1 MKRFV
6 FGVFTMLAV
15 MTLAITIAPAPAM
28 ASNLTVEI
36 TGTFGTTSCTT
47 VIAGGV
53 NCSLGSFSAGL
64 TGIGSTSS
72 PNGLDLTYDL
82 INAPAGTY
90 YVEVSENNLSGS
102 NLSWT
107 ELANGNQNPGASTS
121 VSAYVDPGNALFTGA
136 STLCSSG
143 PISTTVVAYSCSSA
157 TQSLGSPFSLTQEVA
172 ITVTGSGTA
181 GSSGDVQLDDQV
193 QVPEPSSLVMLGS
206 GLIGLV
212 GLRRR
217 KLAA

>member
-1 MKRFV
+1 
-6 FGVFTMLAV
+6 
-15 MTLAITIAPAPAM
+15 M
-28 ASNLTVEI
+28 ASNLTAEI

-82 INAPAGTY
+82 INATAGTY

-102 NLSWT
+102 NLSWS
-107 ELANGNQNPGASTS
+107 ELTNGNQNPGASTS
-121 VSAYVDPGNALFTGA
+121 VSAYVDPGNGLFTGVN
-136 STLCSSG
+136 TLCNSG
-143 PISTTVVAYSCSSA
+143 PISTIVVAYSCSSA
-157 TQSLGSPFSLTQEVA
+157 TQSLGSPFSLTEEVA
-172 ITVTGSGTA
+172 ITVAPGTIA
-181 GSSGDVQLDDQV
+181 GSSGDIQLNRN

-212 GLRRR
+212 ALRRR
-217 KLAA
+217 KLAT

>member
-6 FGVFTMLAV
+6 FGVFAMFAI
-15 MTLAITIAPAPAM
+15 MTLAIVMTPAPAM
-28 ASNLTVEI
+28 ASNFTVEI
-36 TGTFGTTSCTT
+36 TGSFGTTSCTT
-47 VIAGGV
+47 VIAGGI

-64 TGIGSTSS
+64 TGIGASIP
-72 PNGLDLTYDL
+72 PNSLDLTYDL
-82 INAPAGTY
+82 INAPAGSY
-90 YVEVSENNLSGS
+90 YVEVSENSLSGS
-102 NLSWT
+102 NLSWS

-121 VSAYVDPGNALFTGA
+121 VSAYVDPGNGLFTGA
-136 STLCSSG
+136 STLCGSG
-143 PISTTVVAYSCSSA
+143 PISTTVVAYSCSSG
-157 TQSLGSPFSLTQEVA
+157 TQSLGSPFSLTQVVG

-181 GSSGDVQLDDQV
+181 GSSGDVQLDQK

>member
-6 FGVFTMLAV
+6 FGVFAMFAI
-15 MTLAITIAPAPAM
+15 MTLAIVMTPASAM

-36 TGTFGTTSCTT
+36 TGTFGTTYCTT

-53 NCSLGSFSAGL
+53 NCSLAGIGSAGV

-107 ELANGNQNPGASTS
+107 ELANGNQNPGASTF
-121 VSAYVDPGNALFTGA
+121 VSAYVDPLNGLFTGG

-143 PISTTVVAYSCSSA
+143 PISTTSVAYSCSSG
-157 TQSLGSPFSLTQEVA
+157 TQSLGSPFSLTQVVG

-181 GSSGDVQLDDQV
+181 GSSGDVQLDQK